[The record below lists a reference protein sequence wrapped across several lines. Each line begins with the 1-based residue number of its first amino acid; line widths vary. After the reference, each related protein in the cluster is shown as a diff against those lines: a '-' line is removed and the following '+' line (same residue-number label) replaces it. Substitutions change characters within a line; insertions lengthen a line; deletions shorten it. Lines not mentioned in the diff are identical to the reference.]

1 MEEWRDVVGYEGFYQ
16 VSSLGN
22 VRSIDRFYLSKRG
35 KKVPVKGVDLKQH
48 VNRDGYMELCIQ
60 RNSRNRIVR
69 VHRLVAEAFIPN
81 LDGKPEVNHIN
92 GVKTDNRVCNLEW
105 CTGEEN
111 TAHAVRTG
119 LVKYEGKQVLM
130 DGEAVFDS
138 ITKCAKHVGV
148 DKHEIRRA
156 LNGEYKTVHGHTFC
170 YVA

>member
-22 VRSIDRFYLSKRG
+22 VRSIDRFYLSTRG
-35 KKVPVKGVDLKQH
+35 KKVPIKGEAKKLH
-48 VNRDGYMELCIQ
+48 VNPDGYLELNIKRDGVQKL
-60 RNSRNRIVR
+60 VR
-69 VHRLVAEAFIPN
+69 AHRLVADAFIPN
-81 LDGKPEVNHIN
+81 PHDKPEVNHIN

-130 DGEAVFDS
+130 DGETVFDS